1 MNRESPGQKIKI
13 REIHQD
19 RATKIRSIAEDLNL
33 PDLMARILMARG
45 IESPDA
51 ARIFLKPRLE
61 DLSDP
66 FLIPDMEK
74 GVKRVIKAMKQ
85 REKICLY
92 GDYDADGV
100 TSLVL
105 MVNFLKHFDIEPI
118 TYIPS
123 RREGYGLHTEAI
135 EAFREK
141 GVTLLVSLDCGSS
154 NVEEVHYAAG
164 HGIDTVV
171 IDHHEM
177 PDELPMAH
185 ALVNPKRKDS
195 RFPTRDLAACG
206 VTFFFLLALR
216 RIMHSEGL
224 LTRTINLKKE
234 LDIVTIGT
242 VGDMVPLTGDNRIMV
257 KHGMEMMNKK
267 PKAWLK
273 SMYKSRAITKEI
285 IDEFALGFIIVP
297 RINAAGRVS
306 QPEKSLNFLTS
317 EDESIAAA
325 CLKDLQ
331 DANKHRQSIEEKILR
346 EIVNE
351 LKKGD
356 NTDRKSIVVFNEKW
370 HVGVLG
376 IVAQKLAEMFKKP
389 AIVITKINGIWK
401 GSGRGSGGMDLFETI
416 TALSPL
422 LLKYGG
428 HRYACGVSLQEE
440 NLVPFADA
448 FEKRVKNDGVIVK
461 KLEIACDSGADFEEL
476 TTELMDYMGQL
487 SPFGI
492 GNPRPNLSFN
502 PTQIAHLKNGRVKIT
517 DKNNRI
523 WHGYM
528 PIDKE
533 IPLSDT
539 IHIIAT
545 PVLREEMGRQ
555 FINLNIKEIAETP
568 FNQ

>member
-1 MNRESPGQKIKI
+1 MNRENSGQKIG
-13 REIHQD
+13 
-19 RATKIRSIAEDLNL
+19 TKGTHKDLKTVFRSIAEDLNL

-45 IESPDA
+45 IETPDA
-51 ARIFLKPRLE
+51 ARTFLKPRLE

-74 GVKRVIKAMKQ
+74 GVKRIIEALKR

-105 MVNFLKHFDIEPI
+105 MINFLKHFDIEPV

-123 RREGYGLHTEAI
+123 RQEGYGLHAGAI
-135 EAFREK
+135 DLFREK
-141 GVTLLVSLDCGSS
+141 GITLLVSLDCGSS
-154 NVEEVHYAAG
+154 NVEEVHYASS
-164 HGIDTVV
+164 HGIDTVI

-177 PDELPMAH
+177 PGKLPPAH
-185 ALVNPKRKDS
+185 ALINPKRKDS

-216 RIMHSEGL
+216 RIMHRDGL
-224 LTRTINLKKE
+224 LTRAINLKKE

-242 VGDMVPLTGDNRIMV
+242 VGDMVPLIGDNRIMV
-257 KHGMEMMNKK
+257 KHGMDMMNKS
-267 PKAWLK
+267 PRAWLK

-285 IDEFALGFIIVP
+285 IDEFTLSFIIVP

-317 EDESIAAA
+317 RDEVIAAS

-346 EIVNE
+346 EIVND
-351 LKKGD
+351 LKKNRPD
-356 NTDRKSIVVFNEKW
+356 DHNSIVVFNEKW

-376 IVAQKLAEMFKKP
+376 IVAQKLAEMYKKP
-389 AIVITKINGIWK
+389 AIVITRVNGVWK
-401 GSGRGSGGMDLFETI
+401 GSGRGGGGMDLFATI
-416 TALSPL
+416 TSLSPL
-422 LLKYGG
+422 LLKFGG
-428 HRYACGVSLQEE
+428 HRYACGISLKEE
-440 NLVPFADA
+440 NLIHFADA
-448 FEKRVKNDGVIVK
+448 FEKSVKNDEVSVK
-461 KLEIACDSGADFEEL
+461 RSGIICDSGADFEEL
-476 TTELMDYMGQL
+476 TTELMDFMGQL

-502 PTQIAHLKNGRVKIT
+502 PAQIAHLKNGRVKIT

-528 PIDKE
+528 PADKS
-533 IPLSDT
+533 IPASDE
-539 IHIIAT
+539 IHIVAT